1 MEGERIVVSAS
12 TKAVN
17 GITVDPFNEHRLAC
31 HTNDGVVQI
40 WDARKFGPQPVR
52 GSRPTPNQNTTHPC
66 CLLGMPFL
74 YLAASF

>member
-52 GSRPTPNQNTTHPC
+52 GSCPNPTHPC
-66 CLLGMPFL
+66 CVF
-74 YLAASF
+74 F